1 MTGLEKCLRVIEN
14 RKPLSFTITITELV
28 NESLIL
34 NVVVIVN
41 VSFMLVYVVFSR
53 NQREM

>member
-1 MTGLEKCLRVIEN
+1 MSVRVIEK
-14 RKPLSFTITITELV
+14 RKPLSYTITITELV

-41 VSFMLVYVVFSR
+41 VLFMLVYVVFIR

>member
-1 MTGLEKCLRVIEN
+1 MSVRVIEN
-14 RKPLSFTITITELV
+14 RKPLSYTITITELV

-41 VSFMLVYVVFSR
+41 VLFMLVYVVFIR
-53 NQREM
+53 DQREM